1 MAEYR
6 IGYDDIIKASGHL
19 ISGTSSQFIPGETY
33 IATHGAII
41 DSSDVQ
47 SLVECSLGRW
57 YTEGKY
63 SKSFQRKL
71 REFFGSRV
79 RGVTLC
85 NSGSSANLL
94 AITALTAE
102 EFGSRRLRPGDEVIT
117 TALGFPTT
125 VNAIIQNN
133 AIPVFVDVDLHTFV
147 PDPDVIEQAVN
158 ENTKAIVLAHPLG
171 MAFDVGRIRDIC
183 DEYHLWLV
191 EDCCDA
197 LGTTIDGELAG
208 TFGDLATIS
217 FYPAHHITGGEG
229 GAVLTQSPMVKK
241 VVESFRDWGR
251 DCWCL
256 PGSDNTCGKR
266 FDHEWGNLPFG
277 YDHKYVYR
285 RLGYNLKITDF
296 QSALLSSQIE
306 RLPEFIDARRHN
318 YSRLYDGLKKFDTY
332 LRLPKVIGSAD
343 PSWFGFPITVKEFC
357 SPFTRLDL
365 VRYLEERG
373 IGTRLFF
380 AGNLIRHPAYKDVVY
395 KQAEELMNTDI
406 ITTSTF
412 WVGVWPGIND
422 EMVDY
427 MISVISTFIE
437 ERCNG

>member
-1 MAEYR
+1 MDYR
-6 IGYDDIIKASGHL
+6 LGSDDILRAVSHL
-19 ISGTSSQFIPGETY
+19 ISGTSSQFVPGETY
-33 IATHGAII
+33 ITSHGAII
-41 DSSDVQ
+41 DNEDVQ
-47 SLVECSLGRW
+47 ALVACSLSRW
-57 YTEGKY
+57 YTEGAY
-63 SKSFQRKL
+63 SKEFQRKV
-71 REFFGSRV
+71 REFFGSRI

-133 AIPVFVDVDLHTFV
+133 AVPVFVDVDLHTFV

-183 DEYHLWLV
+183 DEYNLWLV
-191 EDCCDA
+191 EDICDA
-197 LGTTIDGELAG
+197 FGTTINGELAG
-208 TFGDLATIS
+208 TFGDLATLS
-217 FYPAHHITGGEG
+217 FYPAHHVTAGEG

-256 PGSDNTCGKR
+256 PGKDNTCGKR
-266 FDHEWGNLPFG
+266 FEHEWGDLPYG
-277 YDHKYVYR
+277 YDHKYVYSH
-285 RLGYNLKITDF
+285 LGYNLKITDF
-296 QSALLSSQIE
+296 QAALLSSQINK
-306 RLPEFIDARRHN
+306 LPEFISVRKHN
-318 YSRLYDGLKKFDTY
+318 YERLYNGLKKFSTY
-332 LRLPKVIGSAD
+332 LRLPKVIDGAE

-357 SPFTRLDL
+357 SPFNRLEL
-365 VRYLEERG
+365 VKYLEEHK

-380 AGNLIRHPAYKDVVY
+380 AGNLLRHPAYKNIVY

-406 ITTSTF
+406 ITNSTF
-412 WVGVWPGIND
+412 WIGVWHGIRD

-427 MISVISTFIE
+427 TISVFE
-437 ERCNG
+437 QFFKERCDG